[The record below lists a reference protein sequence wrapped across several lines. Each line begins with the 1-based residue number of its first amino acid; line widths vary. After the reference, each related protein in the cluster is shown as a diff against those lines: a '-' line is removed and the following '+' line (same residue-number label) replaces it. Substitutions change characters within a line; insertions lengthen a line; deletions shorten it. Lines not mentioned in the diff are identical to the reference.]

1 MTPTPMPALPK
12 STVDYLA
19 ELIAQQS
26 TDRLLAIVMLLGLVF
41 LILALIV
48 ALRVFPLLRDGNRAR
63 MHMAEAYH
71 ANTEA
76 MRAVKDELVILRRSF
91 EEHYSKSFLR
101 WITGR

>member
-1 MTPTPMPALPK
+1 MTPTPVPVLSK
-12 STVDYLA
+12 STIDHLA
-19 ELIAQQS
+19 DLISHQS

-48 ALRVFPLLRDGNRAR
+48 ALRVFPLLKEGNRAR
-63 MHMAEAYH
+63 FEMAKAYDT
-71 ANTEA
+71 NTEA

-91 EEHYSKSFLR
+91 EEHYPKSFFR